1 MQDTAGTLF
10 QRGRSLGLVPT
21 MGALHEGHMNLV
33 RLSRMENDVT
43 VVSIFVN
50 PTQFGPSEDL
60 ARYPRDLDGDSLKLR
75 AAEVDILFLPDA
87 DAMYPR
93 GDATAIDVGEI
104 GGKLCGAFR
113 PGHFNGVAQVVV
125 KLLNIVFPT
134 RAYFGLK
141 DYQQFLVV
149 KRTASDLNMPVEIVP
164 CPTVREED
172 GLAMSSRNQYLSPEE
187 RRAGPTLFRCL
198 RRAEDMLRSEG
209 CAPGNVVH
217 FLRDSL
223 VSEPLVNETQ
233 YAGVYDPQTLE
244 PLKEFRGTGLIA
256 AAIRIGGTR
265 LIDNIVL

>member
-1 MQDTAGTLF
+1 MQDTARTLF

-33 RLSRMENDVT
+33 RSSRMENDVS

-50 PTQFGPSEDL
+50 PAQFGPSEDL
-60 ARYPRDLDGDSLKLR
+60 EPYPRDVDGDIRKLR

-93 GDATAIDVGEI
+93 GYATAIDTGGL

-125 KLLNIVFPT
+125 KLLNMVFPT

-149 KRTASDLNMPVEIVP
+149 ERTASDLNIPVEIVP

-172 GLAMSSRNQYLSPEE
+172 GLAMSSRNEYLSPEE
-187 RRAGPTLFRCL
+187 RRSAPALFGCL
-198 RRAEDMLRSEG
+198 HRAEGMLRSGERS
-209 CAPGNVVH
+209 PGEVTE
-217 FLRDSL
+217 FLRENL
-223 VSEPLVNETQ
+223 VSEPRVSEVE
-233 YAGVYDPQTLE
+233 YAGVYDPLTLE
-244 PLKEFRGTGLIA
+244 PLEEFRGTGLIA
-256 AAIRIGGTR
+256 AAIRIGATR

>member
-1 MQDTAGTLF
+1 
-10 QRGRSLGLVPT
+10 
-21 MGALHEGHMNLV
+21 
-33 RLSRMENDVT
+33 MENDVT

-60 ARYPRDLDGDSLKLR
+60 ERYPRDVDGDTQKLR
-75 AAEVDILFLPDA
+75 AADVDILFLPGE

-93 GDATAIDVGEI
+93 GYATAIDVGEI
-104 GGKLCGAFR
+104 GGRLCGAFR

-125 KLLNIVFPT
+125 KLLDIVFPT

-149 KRTASDLNMPVEIVP
+149 KQTASDLNIPVEIVP

-172 GLAMSSRNQYLSPEE
+172 GLAMSSRNRYLSAEE
-187 RRAGPTLFRCL
+187 RHGAPALFGCL
-198 RRAEDMLRSEG
+198 KRAEDMLRTQG
-209 CAPGNVVH
+209 CPPAEAAR

-223 VSEPLVNETQ
+223 VSEPLVSEVE

-244 PLKEFRGTGLIA
+244 PLAELRGAGIIA
-256 AAIRIGGTR
+256 AAIRIGATR